1 MHEQDKT
8 RVSPSGHLEYSRNVL
23 YIHRINKIAHNSVQE
38 TSSKTIFKV
47 QVKKCYIRIKQFN
60 LVHINHPLSD
70 KNLY

>member
-1 MHEQDKT
+1 MNKT
-8 RVSPSGHLEYSRNVL
+8 KPASLRQAISSIAEMYK
-23 YIHRINKIAHNSVQE
+23 IHRINKIAHNSVQE